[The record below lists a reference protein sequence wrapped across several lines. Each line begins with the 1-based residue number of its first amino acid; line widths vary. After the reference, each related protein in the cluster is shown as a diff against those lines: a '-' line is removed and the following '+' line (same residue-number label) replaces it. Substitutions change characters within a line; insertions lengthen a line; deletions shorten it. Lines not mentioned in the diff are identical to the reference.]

1 MASFLKPVWAL
12 TGWLF
17 GEDSHD
23 MPPLPHGLPEDFARV
38 LEAHVRMLIEY
49 QNTEYAVLYLDRLG
63 RFHGRHG
70 VSDAMFR
77 EIADLLARRMIVND
91 PIRVA
96 RVVLGKAVLAD
107 PGQLELTNNLYRPE
121 VQEIVAML
129 PRDYAEMI
137 VDGLTAVKMLRG
149 RLRLHVDTAWG
160 RTRLR
165 LFLLFR
171 RIRPQSLRYAKES
184 SSTERWLHMI
194 DRALSKQPPAVA
206 EVVRSI
212 DIVRGQGSA
221 RRLALAN
228 WDMIITRLA
237 KPVFDGDLAVPNLAE
252 ALVQARHAATADP
265 SGGELFRTVT
275 EIRATAEQAASRRA
289 VGA

>member
-1 MASFLKPVWAL
+1 MANILKPVWAL
-12 TGWLF
+12 TSWLL

-23 MPPLPHGLPEDFARV
+23 MPPLPRGLPEDFASAI
-38 LEAHVRMLIEY
+38 EAHVRMLIEY

-70 VSDAMFR
+70 VSDALFR
-77 EIADLLARRMIVND
+77 EIADLLAWRMSVND
-91 PIRVA
+91 PINVA
-96 RVVLGKAVLAD
+96 RIVLGKAELAD
-107 PGQLELTNNLYRPE
+107 AGRLELTNNLYRPE

-129 PRDYAEMI
+129 PRDYAEMV
-137 VDGLTAVKMLRG
+137 VDGLTAMKMLRG
-149 RLRLHVDTAWG
+149 RLRLHIDRPWG
-160 RTRLR
+160 RARLR
-165 LFLLFR
+165 LFVLFR

-194 DRALSKQPPAVA
+194 DRALTRQPSAVA

-212 DIVRGQGSA
+212 AIVRGQGA
-221 RRLALAN
+221 AWRLALAN
-228 WDMIITRLA
+228 WDLIITRLV
-237 KPVFDGDLAVPNLAE
+237 KPVFDGELVLPELAE
-252 ALVQARHAATADP
+252 ALVRACNAATADP
-265 SGGELFRTVT
+265 SGGELLRTIS